1 MFPQRAKREKMSKKI
16 DAPSSSSRESVAD
29 FLARGGSVTRGK
41 TVKAKGFESLS
52 KPSAKGSSNP
62 RERQQRAENKFHRAS

>member
-1 MFPQRAKREKMSKKI
+1 MSEQI
-16 DAPSSSSRESVAD
+16 SDSSRESVSD
-29 FLARGGSVTRGK
+29 FLARGGSITRGK

-52 KPSAKGSSNP
+52 KRSASQTANP